1 MSHRFF
7 AGLAI
12 CGSLVAGPGCDW
24 GPFDTSPEPA
34 IVTVTDFDFRVGE
47 YYVNGQVE
55 ISIENQTH
63 DLLWYHDCGNVL
75 DRLGSPGQWQAVW
88 HTFCP
93 LSEMEGVSIRPGE
106 VLETSQFISAAIAGD
121 ATGWT
126 TPIDGTYRFRA
137 YIRSAREIMSTD
149 GWIGIASSPFL
160 VATNGA

>member
-1 MSHRFF
+1 MTFGRESGRVPSV
-7 AGLAI
+7 LR
-12 CGSLVAGPGCDW
+12 GSGHLRITGGRTRLRLGSVRHVARSGY
-24 GPFDTSPEPA
+24 SN
-34 IVTVTDFDFRVGE
+34 R
-47 YYVNGQVE
+47 
-55 ISIENQTH
+55 
-63 DLLWYHDCGNVL
+63 
-75 DRLGSPGQWQAVW
+75 DRLVSPGQWQVVW
-88 HTFCP
+88 DTFCL
-93 LSEMEGVSIRPGE
+93 LSTADEVSIRPGE